1 MHERPFL
8 DEEYKWMGYW
18 WLPENQDD
26 KVPGILTYKPDEG
39 IKLSLI
45 GGFDIFENTEYENG
59 GIAFSGK
66 YKNPEVIYGIC
77 NGNKITILENR
88 LTGES
93 SPAIGLINGKTSIRI
108 VDQKFKSEYILEG
121 THLDKNSSVF
131 HECLFSLENMST
143 WAPANNI
150 TWIKDPNDNSSRTIR
165 IDKFKELR
173 KNINNIRYT
182 LDYDQITSFS
192 KNYKG
197 YINFCNTSYP
207 NISIQFD
214 KCMGLDEIE
223 NRIRS
228 FQNLLSLAS
237 YGTPGLLWAILYS
250 HDTDHKEQTVNLY
263 KKYRSVPNKDGEV
276 DLNNFLFTC
285 LDIPFDLLVE
295 RWLELSEKIYSPL
308 ILLVSTLYKDQ
319 YLESDL
325 TLIATAAESLHNSLY
340 SKKIEEKFNEIR
352 EEIVEV
358 VPKGYRERFNGM
370 LHNRFTLRLRDRLKE
385 LAMCLGDS
393 ALSPEITKL
402 LIPDIE
408 TWAKETTKMRNTI
421 AHRGATKEQDYG
433 VMYAA
438 LQVTKSLL
446 ILIILAELG
455 LPNKKLEDIVN
466 NHPKIR
472 RAADLA
478 KEYLTKDDSSS

>member
-1 MHERPFL
+1 
-8 DEEYKWMGYW
+8 
-18 WLPENQDD
+18 
-26 KVPGILTYKPDEG
+26 
-39 IKLSLI
+39 
-45 GGFDIFENTEYENG
+45 
-59 GIAFSGK
+59 
-66 YKNPEVIYGIC
+66 
-77 NGNKITILENR
+77 
-88 LTGES
+88 
-93 SPAIGLINGKTSIRI
+93 
-108 VDQKFKSEYILEG
+108 
-121 THLDKNSSVF
+121 
-131 HECLFSLENMST
+131 
-143 WAPANNI
+143 
-150 TWIKDPNDNSSRTIR
+150 
-165 IDKFKELR
+165 
-173 KNINNIRYT
+173 
-182 LDYDQITSFS
+182 
-192 KNYKG
+192 
-197 YINFCNTSYP
+197 
-207 NISIQFD
+207 
-214 KCMGLDEIE
+214 
-223 NRIRS
+223 
-228 FQNLLSLAS
+228 
-237 YGTPGLLWAILYS
+237 
-250 HDTDHKEQTVNLY
+250 
-263 KKYRSVPNKDGEV
+263 V